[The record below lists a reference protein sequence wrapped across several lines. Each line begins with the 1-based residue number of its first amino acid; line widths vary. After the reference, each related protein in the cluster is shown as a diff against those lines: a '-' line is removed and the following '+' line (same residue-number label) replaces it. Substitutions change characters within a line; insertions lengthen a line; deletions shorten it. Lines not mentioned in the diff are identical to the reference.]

1 MAEVTVKQFA
11 EVVGISIDRLMEQ
24 LKEAGVS
31 VADPDTMIS
40 DDEKME
46 LLGHLRRKHG
56 DDDDKA
62 TSAST
67 GGKKI
72 TLKRKS
78 SSELR
83 LTGAQGKTKSV
94 TVEVR
99 KKRTYVKRSVVVEE
113 ENKRLEEARVKR
125 EEEKA
130 KQEAI
135 DLEAKRKIEEKEA
148 ERLAEEAAR
157 QKAIEDAQAE
167 KERLKEEAQRVARG
181 RRQAGKKAK
190 SAR

>member
-31 VADPDTMIS
+31 VADPDAMIS

-56 DDDDKA
+56 DEEKEG
-62 TSAST
+62 ST
-67 GGKKI
+67 GKKI

-113 ENKRLEEARVKR
+113 EAKRQEEVRAQQEEAKT
-125 EEEKA
+125 
-130 KQEAI
+130 KQ
-135 DLEAKRKIEEKEA
+135 
-148 ERLAEEAAR
+148 
-157 QKAIEDAQAE
+157 
-167 KERLKEEAQRVARG
+167 
-181 RRQAGKKAK
+181 KKK
-190 SAR
+190 QNTFLCSLLGY